1 MSGSDEAFCAWRRSR
16 FGSAIAF
23 AIAVIAWAPG
33 VHARTGPCAA
43 VRAGAES
50 EALPAAWRDAL
61 DALVQATAQEGQLW
75 SCPGGS
81 VAIVLDPAGGA
92 TLTVVDAKGRTVSRR
107 VARPDE
113 VVPTG
118 EALLASPVVEAGPT
132 EPQAPSPAPPGAA
145 PAAAPAP
152 PPAKAPAAPRE
163 PRVQLQALLGP
174 RVSGPG
180 AAAWGSA
187 AIRAELPFGPWSAGI
202 WARADQ
208 VFAGPRGAPRGFE
221 LTSAS
226 AGLSAGRRLVG
237 GPFELK
243 LTLDP
248 SLAIVMMEAGDE
260 DKMHPEG
267 AKVAFRLGASLAG
280 SFHIASVFRG
290 VVAIDGEFAPAGIGG
305 LKKISPDLPDVP
317 VYTAG
322 LLLGIEASIR

>member
-1 MSGSDEAFCAWRRSR
+1 
-16 FGSAIAF
+16 
-23 AIAVIAWAPG
+23 V
-33 VHARTGPCAA
+33 A
-43 VRAGAES
+43 VRPAAES
-50 EALPAAWRDAL
+50 EGLPAAWRDAL
-61 DALVQATAQEGQLW
+61 DALVRATAQEGQLW
-75 SCPGGS
+75 SCPGGT
-81 VAIVLDPAGGA
+81 VAIVLDPEGGA

-118 EALLASPVVEAGPT
+118 EALLASPIAEAPVPM
-132 EPQAPSPAPPGAA
+132 EPRAVPNPAPTAA
-145 PAAAPAP
+145 VPEAAPAP
-152 PPAKAPAAPRE
+152 PPQAPAAPRE

-180 AAAWGSA
+180 ATVSGSA
-187 AIRAELPFGPWSAGI
+187 EIRAAVPFGPWSAGI

-208 VFAGPRGAPRGFE
+208 QFAGPSGAPRGFE
-221 LTSAS
+221 MSAAS
-226 AGLSAGRRLVG
+226 AGLFAGRRLVD

-243 LTLDP
+243 LTIDP

-260 DKMHPEG
+260 DRQHPEG

-280 SFHIASVFRG
+280 SFRIASVFRG